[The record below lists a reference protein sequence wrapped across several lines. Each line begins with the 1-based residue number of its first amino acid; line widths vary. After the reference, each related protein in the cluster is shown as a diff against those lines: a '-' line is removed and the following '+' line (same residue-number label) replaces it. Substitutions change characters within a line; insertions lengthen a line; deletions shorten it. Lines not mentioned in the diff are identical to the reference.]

1 MKSEWERNEQQ
12 MATKTSIK
20 STGKREDVTSDE
32 DEEAASTGTN
42 ASESNEGSKIP
53 RNSMKQAS

>member
-1 MKSEWERNEQQ
+1 MSSKWQRNHQ
-12 MATKTSIK
+12 SK

-42 ASESNEGSKIP
+42 AGESNEGSKIP

>member
-1 MKSEWERNEQQ
+1 

-20 STGKREDVTSDE
+20 KSGKREDVTSDE
-32 DEEAASTGTN
+32 DKEAASSRTN
-42 ASESNEGSKIP
+42 AGESNESSKPP